1 MASFELAGS
10 IKEAIFSSM
19 HAGTAEPFRVTPP
32 EAVVYQDSINFIKN
46 IDSEESSVNFSRSS
60 IALTSGS
67 MLFVFFSCYSL
78 VALIRNKKFSKKTND
93 VMLKIFFIISFISII
108 SPYPVSYYLEKI
120 ALENGYEYSGKLSQS
135 WLYDKNY
142 VYIK

>member
-1 MASFELAGS
+1 MNNNETKLENKKYILLSS
-10 IKEAIFSSM
+10 IIFSIIGILMINIS
-19 HAGTAEPFRVTPP
+19 TVEI
-32 EAVVYQDSINFIKN
+32 INFIKN

-67 MLFVFFSCYSL
+67 MLFIFFSCYSL
-78 VALIRNKKFSKKTND
+78 VALIRNKKSSKKTND